1 MGGERE
7 GQADAKGCTEGCG
20 AAAGAGGRTD
30 AVLGA
35 SAVSLSAVV
44 QSVRPQRRRKG
55 GSKFVPGAGSERSGF
70 RAENY
75 FLPYQAKWIE
85 DRARRR
91 LMEKS
96 RQIGIS
102 LCMAFDL
109 VKKIGRKEQPYDAW
123 VSSRD
128 DLQARLLG
136 NDCAQWARLLHRSVA
151 PFACQMLD
159 ATGKVSAHVLPLDS
173 GRAIYCLTSNPNAQ
187 AGKRGHRVFDE
198 FALNPDN
205 RLLYS
210 VGDPGTLWGGG
221 LDIISTHRGSANFF
235 NELVNEAR
243 HKGNPKGFSLHRVT
257 IADAVQDGLLGKL
270 KTKWGEANPGDDRLA
285 WKDDDFLQSLRHECA
300 DEETWLQEFM
310 CVAGDDNGAF
320 LSYDLIAGC
329 EYGGGEWD
337 GKDEKDRKDG
347 EEMGARAR
355 LADGRSPLFAGVDI
369 GREHDL
375 TVIWV
380 VERVEDVCFTRQV
393 VCLEKATFAQQEET
407 LYAILA
413 LPNLKRCCVDQTGLG
428 RQFAERAAQRFGR
441 YKVEGITFTSGVKE
455 DLAYSTRA
463 AFEKKAVRIPGDKFI
478 RADLRSMRKEA
489 TSSGNIRF
497 TGERTKN
504 GHADRFWAL
513 ALALHAARQAS
524 GVNRIFA
531 QLI

>member
-1 MGGERE
+1 
-7 GQADAKGCTEGCG
+7 
-20 AAAGAGGRTD
+20 
-30 AVLGA
+30 
-35 SAVSLSAVV
+35 
-44 QSVRPQRRRKG
+44 
-55 GSKFVPGAGSERSGF
+55 
-70 RAENY
+70 
-75 FLPYQAKWIE
+75 
-85 DRARRR
+85 
-91 LMEKS
+91 
-96 RQIGIS
+96 
-102 LCMAFDL
+102 
-109 VKKIGRKEQPYDAW
+109 
-123 VSSRD
+123 
-128 DLQARLLG
+128 
-136 NDCAQWARLLHRSVA
+136 
-151 PFACQMLD
+151 
-159 ATGKVSAHVLPLDS
+159 
-173 GRAIYCLTSNPNAQ
+173 
-187 AGKRGHRVFDE
+187 
-198 FALNPDN
+198 
-205 RLLYS
+205 
-210 VGDPGTLWGGG
+210 
-221 LDIISTHRGSANFF
+221 
-235 NELVNEAR
+235 
-243 HKGNPKGFSLHRVT
+243 
-257 IADAVQDGLLGKL
+257 
-270 KTKWGEANPGDDRLA
+270 
-285 WKDDDFLQSLRHECA
+285 
-300 DEETWLQEFM
+300 
-310 CVAGDDNGAF
+310 
-320 LSYDLIAGC
+320 
-329 EYGGGEWD
+329 
-337 GKDEKDRKDG
+337 
-347 EEMGARAR
+347 MGARAR

-524 GVNRIFA
+524 GVNRIFS